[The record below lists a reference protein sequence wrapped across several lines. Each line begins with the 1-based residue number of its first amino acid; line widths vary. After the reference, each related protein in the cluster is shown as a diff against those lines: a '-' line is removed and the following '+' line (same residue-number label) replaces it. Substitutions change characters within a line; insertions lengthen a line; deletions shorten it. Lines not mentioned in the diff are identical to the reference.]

1 MSVPDAAQ
9 LQQLAD
15 ALDTRVEV
23 LLDCPAPETKATAQA
38 LAQISTQL
46 AIRNQRAHRIGTV
59 LWALLAVILAFVLVS
74 LVLSAAGAVVFS
86 QVSTTTSVAALV

>member
-23 LLDCPAPETKATAQA
+23 LLDCPAPETEATARA
-38 LAQISTQL
+38 LAQISAQL

-59 LWALLAVILAFVLVS
+59 LWVLLAVILAFVLVS

-86 QVSTTTSVAALV
+86 QVSTTTSVAALS